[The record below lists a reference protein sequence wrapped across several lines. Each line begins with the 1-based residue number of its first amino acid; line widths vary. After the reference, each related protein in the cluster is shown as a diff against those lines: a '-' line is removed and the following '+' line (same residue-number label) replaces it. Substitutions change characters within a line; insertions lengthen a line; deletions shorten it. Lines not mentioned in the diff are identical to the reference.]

1 MPSMMLIFRAN
12 FTEVVEITTTFT
24 ATPRGEQRF
33 DSYIHVACI
42 VRKITEST
50 EERLDG
56 QFTKQLKKL
65 MEPVQ
70 IGDAYFKEMA
80 EVQPGDNL
88 EGLLDD
94 LSTYKLEDEKE

>member
-1 MPSMMLIFRAN
+1 
-12 FTEVVEITTTFT
+12 
-24 ATPRGEQRF
+24 
-33 DSYIHVACI
+33 

-56 QFTKQLKKL
+56 EFTKQLKKL
-65 MEPVQ
+65 MEPVH
-70 IGDAYFKEMA
+70 IGDAHFKEMA
-80 EVQPGDNL
+80 DVQPGDNL